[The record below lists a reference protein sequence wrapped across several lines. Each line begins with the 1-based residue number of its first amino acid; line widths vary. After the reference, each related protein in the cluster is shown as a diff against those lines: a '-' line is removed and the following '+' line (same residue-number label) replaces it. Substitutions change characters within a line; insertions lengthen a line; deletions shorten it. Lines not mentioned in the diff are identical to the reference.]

1 MALYKF
7 DFMLCYVMFHYVSMD
22 PYLHSVQCTFLYV
35 DLSLLMLGFGATATG
50 TGLFGQ
56 QQQQQSTGT
65 SLFGNTAFGAAKPM
79 FGAAATTASAPF
91 GGLSTAGAG
100 TTLFG
105 QANQNKVSRV
115 FCPRGK

>member
-1 MALYKF
+1 MYKGLYKSAG
-7 DFMLCYVMFHYVSMD
+7 LL
-22 PYLHSVQCTFLYV
+22 YLFSSTLPSDCWLDVT
-35 DLSLLMLGFGATATG
+35 DAGFGTAATG
-50 TGLFGQ
+50 TGMFGQQQ

-65 SLFGNTAFGAAKPM
+65 SLFGNTAFGAAKPL

-105 QANQNKVSRV
+105 QANQNKVSPCIV
-115 FCPRGK
+115 NCSSDSKGPN

>member
-1 MALYKF
+1 VVRL
-7 DFMLCYVMFHYVSMD
+7 LVNV
-22 PYLHSVQCTFLYV
+22 FLFAP
-35 DLSLLMLGFGATATG
+35 LSDTSCSLVVTDVGFGAPATG

-56 QQQQQSTGT
+56 QQQPQQQSTGT

-79 FGAAATTASAPF
+79 FGAAATTANTPF

-105 QANQNKVSRV
+105 QANQNKVSSAAVRA
-115 FCPRGK
+115 